1 MPQRD
6 RQALEPSLLRQC
18 AVRLAA
24 AALSC
29 GLATYPAA
37 GFACGYH
44 DPAAVSLGI
53 LNWIYP
59 DSLHVR
65 TAVWQAED
73 AGILPPRKARRGAD
87 LFAFHRTVSDMRA
100 LGARL
105 TAAKPS
111 GGNDHPFTVVLLDSV
126 MWTRFAAAEGAL
138 AVEAHVNGPARGDV
152 VVVTDGKVV
161 RAMLA
166 EVLGFAGAE
175 AQGLLR
181 LYGDAAGLEAVRAR
195 FGAFDHTPARMAEKL
210 LEPSLVGS
218 APGES
223 E

>member
-18 AVRLAA
+18 AVKLAA
-24 AALSC
+24 AALAC

-73 AGILPPRKARRGAD
+73 AGILPPRKTIRGAD
-87 LFAFHRTVSDMRA
+87 LFAFHRAVSDMRA
-100 LGARL
+100 LGERLAAARR
-105 TAAKPS
+105 S
-111 GGNDHPFTVVLLDSV
+111 GGKDHAFAIVLLDSV
-126 MWTRFAAAEGAL
+126 MWTRFAAAESTL
-138 AVEAHVNGPARGDV
+138 AVEPHVDGPARGDV
-152 VVVTDGKVV
+152 VVITDGKVV

-166 EVLGFAGAE
+166 EALSFARAE

-181 LYGDAAGLEAVRAR
+181 LYGDAAGQEAVRAR
-195 FGAFDHTPARMAEKL
+195 FAA
-210 LEPSLVGS
+210 LE
-218 APGES
+218 
-223 E
+223 